1 MYIVEIFLNI
11 FFLLR
16 FIFFKKY
23 ENVNQFK
30 NLIFLSL
37 DVYVYFDFHCFI
49 IYLHVL
55 LLVNTHL
62 DREKD
67 RNRHMLLFQRS

>member
-16 FIFFKKY
+16 FIFLKKY

-37 DVYVYFDFHCFI
+37 DVYVYFDFRCFI